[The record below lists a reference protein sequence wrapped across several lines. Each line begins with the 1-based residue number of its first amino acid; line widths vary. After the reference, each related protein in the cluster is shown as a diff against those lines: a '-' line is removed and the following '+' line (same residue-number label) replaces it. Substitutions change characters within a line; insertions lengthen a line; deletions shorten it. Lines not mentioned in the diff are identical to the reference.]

1 MRKEEYGKM
10 KKKYSREELERMSEF
25 LILGGGFMG
34 TVGVLIGLTASI
46 VFRDEPNQ
54 LTMIIHHPFIG
65 FIIPLLLVL
74 IGWFCM
80 YRGLKLL
87 DDK

>member
-1 MRKEEYGKM
+1 M
-10 KKKYSREELERMSEF
+10 KKKYSKEELERTSEF
-25 LILGGGFMG
+25 LILGGGFIA
-34 TVGVLIGLTASI
+34 TAGVLTTLVASI
-46 VFRDEPNQ
+46 IFRDEPNQ

-87 DDK
+87 DNK